1 MTKQLITYGAA
12 VMTTLLLLV
21 VLWQFHVVIVYLLI
35 SLMLAAALRPL
46 VIRLVGKNIFV
57 LLAWI
62 LFYVVILVSFGFLL
76 IQTSETAIGEVQ
88 QMAYTVAEQDAW
100 VLPVWLEQSALQ
112 QGLIDRLP
120 SPTQLFEAA
129 TGDQGQLV
137 IPVIFEVTQNIGAVV
152 SGVLII
158 FFLSIYWSI
167 NQNHFER
174 LWLSLLPS
182 ELRKQARSIWRTIE
196 IEIGAYLRAEVIQS
210 LLGGL
215 VLGFGFWLIGS
226 PYPAL
231 LGLAGAIA
239 LLVPRVGMAL
249 LVIPVLLIG
258 GLTSLLLS
266 LFTSLYAL
274 VIWIALTTWVKPR
287 LFNRK
292 WDSPILTIVL
302 LIALADAFGFIGII
316 AAPPLSVVCQILW
329 NQLVSHRSVS
339 GAAVQISDLKDRQSR
354 VRELIEGMDEPPLP
368 LVVSSMERLT
378 QLIIKAEPVLQVSL
392 TATPS
397 DMLSNNP
404 SQPEQEAYDEHN

>member
-1 MTKQLITYGAA
+1 MTKQLIIYGAA

-62 LFYVVILVSFGFLL
+62 LFYVAILVSFGFLL
-76 IQTSETAIGEVQ
+76 IQTSETAIDEVQ
-88 QMAYTVAEQDAW
+88 QMAYIVAEQDAW
-100 VLPVWLEQSALQ
+100 VLPVWMEDSAIQ
-112 QGLIDRLP
+112 QGLIARLP

-249 LVIPVLLIG
+249 VVIPVLLVG

-266 LFTSLYAL
+266 LFTTLYAL
-274 VIWIALTTWVKPR
+274 VILIALTTWIKPR
-287 LFNRK
+287 LLNRK

-302 LIALADAFGFIGII
+302 LIALADAFGFVGII

-329 NQLVSHRSVS
+329 NQLVSHRSVL

-397 DMLSNNP
+397 DIWSNP
-404 SQPEQEAYDEHN
+404 SQPEQEANDEHI

>member
-88 QMAYTVAEQDAW
+88 QMAYTVADQDAW
-100 VLPVWLEQSALQ
+100 VLPVWLEESAIQ
-112 QGLIDRLP
+112 QGLIARLP

-152 SGVLII
+152 SGVLVI

-249 LVIPVLLIG
+249 VVIPVLLVG

-266 LFTSLYAL
+266 LFTTLYAL
-274 VIWIALTTWVKPR
+274 VILIALTTWIKPR
-287 LFNRK
+287 LLNRK

-302 LIALADAFGFIGII
+302 LIALADAFGFVGII

-329 NQLVSHRSVS
+329 NQLVSHRSVL

-397 DMLSNNP
+397 DIWSNP
-404 SQPEQEAYDEHN
+404 SQPEQEANDEHI

>member
-1 MTKQLITYGAA
+1 
-12 VMTTLLLLV
+12 
-21 VLWQFHVVIVYLLI
+21 
-35 SLMLAAALRPL
+35 
-46 VIRLVGKNIFV
+46 
-57 LLAWI
+57 
-62 LFYVVILVSFGFLL
+62 
-76 IQTSETAIGEVQ
+76 
-88 QMAYTVAEQDAW
+88 
-100 VLPVWLEQSALQ
+100 
-112 QGLIDRLP
+112 
-120 SPTQLFEAA
+120 
-129 TGDQGQLV
+129 
-137 IPVIFEVTQNIGAVV
+137 
-152 SGVLII
+152 
-158 FFLSIYWSI
+158 
-167 NQNHFER
+167 
-174 LWLSLLPS
+174 LPS

-329 NQLVSHRSVS
+329 NQLVSHRSVL

>member
-1 MTKQLITYGAA
+1 MTKQLIIYGAA

-62 LFYVVILVSFGFLL
+62 LFYVAILVSFGFLL
-76 IQTSETAIGEVQ
+76 IQTSETAIDEVQ
-88 QMAYTVAEQDAW
+88 QMAYIVAEQDAW
-100 VLPVWLEQSALQ
+100 VLPVWMEDSAIQ
-112 QGLIDRLP
+112 QGLIARLP

-249 LVIPVLLIG
+249 VIIPVLLVG

-266 LFTSLYAL
+266 LFTALYAL
-274 VIWIALTTWVKPR
+274 VILIALTTWVKPR

-302 LIALADAFGFIGII
+302 LIALADAFGFVGII

-339 GAAVQISDLKDRQSR
+339 GAAVQISDLKDRQLR

-378 QLIIKAEPVLQVSL
+378 QLIIKAEPVLHVSL
-392 TATPS
+392 TATTEI
-397 DMLSNNP
+397 LSNNP
-404 SQPEQEAYDEHN
+404 SHPEQKDYDEHI

>member
-88 QMAYTVAEQDAW
+88 QMAYTVADQDAW
-100 VLPVWLEQSALQ
+100 VLPVWLEESAIQ
-112 QGLIDRLP
+112 QGLIARLP

-152 SGVLII
+152 SGVLVI

-249 LVIPVLLIG
+249 VVIPVLLVG

-266 LFTSLYAL
+266 LFTALYAL
-274 VIWIALTTWVKPR
+274 VILIALTTWVKPR
-287 LFNRK
+287 LLNRK

-302 LIALADAFGFIGII
+302 LIALADAFGFVGII

-329 NQLVSHRSVS
+329 NQLVSHRSVL
-339 GAAVQISDLKDRQSR
+339 GAAVQISDLKDRQSH

-378 QLIIKAEPVLQVSL
+378 QLIIKAEPVLHVSL
-392 TATPS
+392 TATPE
-397 DMLSNNP
+397 LLLNNP
-404 SQPEQEAYDEHN
+404 SHPEQKVYDEHI